1 MSYDPQKHHRR
12 SIRIQGID
20 YAQPDAYFI
29 TFVTQNRACFL
40 SRIINGS
47 ISLEPA
53 GSAVLRVWQELP
65 VHFRHV
71 SLGDMAIMPNHVH
84 AILFI
89 KPNERANGQA
99 LPEIV
104 RALKSFSAR
113 RINALRATP
122 GAVVWQR
129 NYFEHIVR
137 DNEDLCRIRAY
148 IWGNPMRWDL
158 DEENPARGEG
168 GGKSTRPLT

>member
-1 MSYDPQKHHRR
+1 MLDDPQKHHRR

-20 YAQPDAYFI
+20 YAQPGAYFI

-40 SRIINGS
+40 SLIFKGS

-53 GSAVLRVWQELP
+53 GNAVLSVWKELP
-65 VHFRHV
+65 HHYPHV
-71 SLGDMAIMPNHVH
+71 SLGDIMIMPNHVH
-84 AILFI
+84 AVLLI
-89 KPNERANGQA
+89 KPNEKATGQA

-122 GAVVWQR
+122 GAIVWQR

-137 DNEDLCRIRAY
+137 DNEDLCRIREY
-148 IWGNPMRWDL
+148 IWANP
-158 DEENPARGEG
+158 
-168 GGKSTRPLT
+168 